1 MLKVLG
7 QEGVCGGVH
16 AAGGTRWVE
25 RLYSFQE
32 AEAGSLSPCVT
43 EDELMAGRMGLADT
57 ESLGSSSLSSRQVIF
72 TPAIPRGRENHSH
85 FIDFNGRT
93 ERLRNPSKVT
103 GLEAGTWTTA
113 DFSSGPL
120 FTSPSPGSTEG
131 V

>member
-57 ESLGSSSLSSRQVIF
+57 ESNKEPG
-72 TPAIPRGRENHSH
+72 
-85 FIDFNGRT
+85 
-93 ERLRNPSKVT
+93 KV
-103 GLEAGTWTTA
+103 EK
-113 DFSSGPL
+113 
-120 FTSPSPGSTEG
+120 
-131 V
+131 